1 MMLRLHTQT
10 IIKQEGVSEM
20 AMANC
25 EVCGGTGEADSG
37 APKPDGGWYT
47 VPCECTMSPS
57 PPPDVVEAAMQTTK
71 RFGELDG
78 EAWKDVQAVCE
89 WVLSHKAI
97 DK

>member
-1 MMLRLHTQT
+1 
-10 IIKQEGVSEM
+10 
-20 AMANC
+20 MANA
-25 EVCGGTGEADSG
+25 EKPGWSSSGGSITATHAIIGGEIISL
-37 APKPDGGWYT
+37 
-47 VPCECTMSPS
+47 S
-57 PPPDVVEAAMQTTK
+57 PPPDVVEAARRTMN